1 MSSRLNSRR
10 ARSSCGRPARLSPWY
25 RRTLASRE
33 SRRRSRQAD
42 PAARRRERR
51 RSLRGSNAVANVVL
65 ECANQP
71 NTLVPSA
78 AISAVDEIL
87 DSCAQGKERNRH
99 DERRQGDDPRG
110 VATDHDAQPDRDRGV
125 DREEQK
131 RQRHIDERAID
142 ERVDRVEPV
151 PHDRDPDRRNERE
164 LGHEEKCERLGASAA
179 EPGAHHDVERE
190 DEGDQR
196 RTPHEPL
203 HLQSLDADRSAEAE
217 DDREGA
223 GEEARNDADG
233 ERDPDARVDDELSE
247 RVTDDGVRD
256 VFVRRRVRLRIE
268 QL

>member
-10 ARSSCGRPARLSPWY
+10 ARSSCGRLGEALARGVGV
-25 RRTLASRE
+25 RLASRG

-42 PAARRRERR
+42 PAAPRRERR
-51 RSLRGSNAVANVVL
+51 RSPRGLDAVANVVL
-65 ECANQP
+65 ECANEP

-78 AISAVDEIL
+78 AIPAVDEIL
-87 DSCAQGKERNRH
+87 HPRAQGTERKRH

-110 VATDHDAQPDRDRGV
+110 VAADDDAERDGDRRV
-125 DREEQK
+125 DGEEQQ

-142 ERVDRVEPV
+142 ERVDRIQPV

-164 LGHEEKCERLGASAA
+164 LGHEKKCERLGASAA

-203 HLQSLDADRSAEAE
+203 HLQALDADRPTKAE
-217 DDREGA
+217 DDGEGA
-223 GEEARNDADG
+223 GEEACEDPDG
-233 ERDPDARVDDELSE
+233 ERDPGAGVDDELS
-247 RVTDDGVRD
+247 
-256 VFVRRRVRLRIE
+256 RRHCRGE
-268 QL
+268 GS